1 MSNVHDDDPG
11 AHDADAQD
19 LDGAKILS
27 RRAKLIAAALSGLSM
42 TVSCGDDG
50 GPSPCLS
57 VGVGGAGA
65 GAAGA
70 GGGGGEGGT
79 GGPMACLS
87 PQLGG
92 GGTGGAPG
100 GGGAGGSSG

>member
-1 MSNVHDDDPG
+1 MSNLHDDEAD
-11 AHDADAQD
+11 DADR
-19 LDGAKILS
+19 AKILT

-50 GPSPCLS
+50 GPSACLS
-57 VGVGGAGA
+57 VGVGGSNSGGA
-65 GAAGA
+65 GAAG
-70 GGGGGEGGT
+70 GSGGEGGT
-79 GGPMACLS
+79 GGPMPCLS

-92 GGTGGAPG
+92 GGAGGAPGGGAPG